1 MDDSHMI
8 IFHSEFCPHSRML
21 LETIHRHDSQ
31 KRIKLV
37 CVETVINSGKSLSK
51 IHSVPALVLLPEN
64 RYLFGKQVFDY
75 LLLPGTGKLLIQDPP
90 TKTQSKNTPDKS
102 SDSEP
107 AAFNMNS
114 YGLSDNFS
122 SIDDDNYNEHGDA
135 NRLYNW
141 TSINFQQENSVD
153 SSDGVPSE
161 FQLNQESRSKKELP
175 DISEFQARRAI
186 ELNQNDLNVSTLPQ
200 AVASRQ

>member
-1 MDDSHMI
+1 
-8 IFHSEFCPHSRML
+8 ML

-75 LLLPGTGKLLIQDPP
+75 LLLPGTGKLLIQAPP
-90 TKTQSKNTPDKS
+90 TKNQSQSQNTTDKS
-102 SDSEP
+102 IDAEP

-153 SSDGVPSE
+153 TSGGVSSE

-186 ELNQNDLNVSTLPQ
+186 ELNQNDLNVSTLPP